1 MRLLIL
7 GTGGM
12 ARAHA
17 EAFKAIEGVDVVA
30 GVDVEESVARA
41 FADDFGIEHAFG
53 SLDKAIEWGQ
63 FDAVANVTP
72 DGVHY
77 PTTMKCLAA
86 GKHVFCEKPLATDY
100 PKALEMT
107 EAAEKAGLVGMVN
120 LTYRN
125 VAQIHKLRQMVLN
138 GDIGTVKHVEASYLQ
153 SWLIQPAWGQW
164 DKEDQWLW
172 RLSTAH
178 GSNGVLGD
186 VGIHILDFA
195 VFGAATDLSEV
206 YCRLKTFDKAPNNKI
221 GEYVLDANDSFSM
234 SVAFDNGAIGVVH
247 ASRWAGGHLNELK
260 LRVYGDK
267 GGIEVTH
274 RSNGSWLRAS
284 LGDDLVSG
292 TWHDVHAEPVQT
304 NYQRFAAAV
313 AAGKTE
319 EPSFRHATNL
329 QQVLDLGVVS
339 DREQRDQDVS

>member
-17 EAFKAIEGVDVVA
+17 EHFSKIDGVDLVGGVDVDTEKA
-30 GVDVEESVARA
+30 KEFCEA
-41 FADDFGIEHAFG
+41 FGIEKSFS
-53 SLDKAIEWGQ
+53 SLEAALDWGG

-72 DGVHY
+72 DSAHY
-77 PTTMKCLAA
+77 ATTMQCLDA

-100 PKALEMT
+100 DKALKMT
-107 EAAEKAGLVGMVN
+107 EAAQKAGLVGMVN

-125 VAQIHKLRQMVLN
+125 VPQIHKARELVQS
-138 GDIGTVKHVEASYLQ
+138 GQIGEIKHIEASYLQ
-153 SWLIQPAWGQW
+153 SWLVQPAWGHW
-164 DKEDQWLW
+164 NEEHQWLW

-195 VFGAATDLSEV
+195 VFGAATELDSV
-206 YCRLKTFDKAPNNKI
+206 FCRLKTFHKAPGDKI

-234 SVAFDNGAIGVVH
+234 SVSFANGAIGVVH
-247 ASRWAGGHLNELK
+247 ASRWATGHLNELK
-260 LRVYGDK
+260 LRIYGDK

-274 RSNGSWLRAS
+274 HSEGSFMRVS
-284 LGDDLVSG
+284 MGDDILTGKWRDIEV
-292 TWHDVHAEPVQT
+292 DPVIT
-304 NYQRFAAAV
+304 NYQRFTDAV
-313 AAGKTE
+313 NLGKVA
-319 EPSFRHATNL
+319 EPSFMHAANL
-329 QQVLDLGVVS
+329 QKVLDLGVVS
-339 DREQRDQDVS
+339 DSDHCDHKV